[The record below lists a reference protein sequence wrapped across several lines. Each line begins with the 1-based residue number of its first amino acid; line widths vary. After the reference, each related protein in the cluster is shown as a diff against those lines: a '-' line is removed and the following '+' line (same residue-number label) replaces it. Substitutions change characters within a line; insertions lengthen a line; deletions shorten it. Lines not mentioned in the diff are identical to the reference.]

1 MVKSFIGLAHIYT
14 VAISN
19 IVVISILNTGVV
31 YGGKLTLVNVGAAVN
46 YCSIF
51 ITLAPGFNV

>member
-19 IVVISILNTGVV
+19 IAVISILNTGVV
-31 YGGKLTLVNVGAAVN
+31 CGGNLTLGNVSTAVN